1 MCGENKKEKK
11 NCFHLGGGIRK
22 KAISSFCWCL
32 VLFMSL
38 RMQYSMPGFRLQGI
52 SQIVKTNQIIDYQQL
67 KSIRNI
73 LVALL

>member
-1 MCGENKKEKK
+1 VWGEQKREKELLS
-11 NCFHLGGGIRK
+11 LGGGIRK